1 MELEFSID
9 SDKCFNYQEV
19 YFSLPILSHIKL
31 YRLFGESIQSEATKS
46 LFWELI
52 GPDKATNPPHRGGL
66 CDTIVTQK
74 LYLPGQVWNVTI
86 YLFASDLLIEM
97 T

>member
-1 MELEFSID
+1 MEQEFSID

-31 YRLFGESIQSEATKS
+31 YRLFGESIQCEATKS

-52 GPDKATNPPHRGGL
+52 GRDKASNPPHRGGL

-74 LYLPGQVWNVTI
+74 
-86 YLFASDLLIEM
+86 
-97 T
+97 